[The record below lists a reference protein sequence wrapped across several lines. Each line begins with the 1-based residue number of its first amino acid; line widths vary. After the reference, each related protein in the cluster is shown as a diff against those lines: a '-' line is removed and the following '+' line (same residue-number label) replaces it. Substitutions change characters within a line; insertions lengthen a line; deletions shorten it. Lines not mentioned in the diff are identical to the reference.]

1 MEKSPATVAMV
12 FAGGLGLAA
21 YHAGAYQAFSRRSTP
36 LHWVAGSSAGA
47 VTAALIAGNRSERRI
62 ERLRAFWNFPPP
74 ENHRPVLWRHL
85 YGWIGAL
92 GTRLIGSRGHF
103 HPRMPSMDPFVFR
116 SLYDLS
122 PMRER
127 IEYLIDFDR
136 LNSGEIRIWVATTDI
151 ETGEPVIFDSSKTR
165 IEVDHL
171 MASCGFL
178 PEFAPVELGGRLLG
192 DGGLSL
198 NAPFDPV
205 LDSAMEGDLVLY
217 VLDLYARDGA
227 PPNSLEAALERKNDL
242 LFGNQTFLRLKYC
255 AELRRARR
263 KLEDNASDS
272 QDRIILLSYRP
283 GAEEPG
289 PEKSFELSS
298 AALAQRW
305 NAGAL
310 DMDYAMDFSSDEQLV
325 AVRQKEGG
333 SPSRYGTLRPLGR
346 RPNMNG
352 KREPEPLPRGENL
365 PGAGPHADPKLT
377 DPYKTPGTGMLP
389 ETKDPNQSP
398 TG

>member
-1 MEKSPATVAMV
+1 MEKSLATVAMV

-47 VTAALIAGNRSERRI
+47 VTAALIAGNRSEKRI

-74 ENHRPVLWRHL
+74 ENYRPVPWRHL

-205 LDSAMEGDLVLY
+205 LDSAPALCP
-217 VLDLYARDGA
+217 R
-227 PPNSLEAALERKNDL
+227 SLRPRRCPAEFVGGGLGTKER
-242 LFGNQTFLRLKYC
+242 
-255 AELRRARR
+255 
-263 KLEDNASDS
+263 
-272 QDRIILLSYRP
+272 
-283 GAEEPG
+283 
-289 PEKSFELSS
+289 SS
-298 AALAQRW
+298 
-305 NAGAL
+305 
-310 DMDYAMDFSSDEQLV
+310 
-325 AVRQKEGG
+325 VRQSDVPPVEILCRTAAG
-333 SPSRYGTLRPLGR
+333 S
-346 RPNMNG
+346 
-352 KREPEPLPRGENL
+352 KK
-365 PGAGPHADPKLT
+365 A
-377 DPYKTPGTGMLP
+377 
-389 ETKDPNQSP
+389 ET
-398 TG
+398 

>member
-36 LHWVAGSSAGA
+36 LHWVAGSSAAA
-47 VTAALIAGNRSERRI
+47 VTAALIAGNRSEKRI
-62 ERLRAFWNFPPP
+62 ERLCAFWDFPPP
-74 ENHRPVLWRHL
+74 ENYRTLAWRHL

-127 IEYLIDFDR
+127 IESLIDFDR
-136 LNSGEIRIWVATTDI
+136 LNTGEIRISVATTDI
-151 ETGEPVIFDSSKTR
+151 ETGEPVIFDSSNTR
-165 IEVDHL
+165 IDVDHL

-198 NAPFDPV
+198 NAPFDPI
-205 LDSAMEGDLVLY
+205 LDSTIDGDLLLY
-217 VLDLYARDGA
+217 VLDLYARDGHR
-227 PPNSLEAALERKNDL
+227 PNSLEAAVERKNDL
-242 LFGNQTFLRLKYC
+242 LFGNQTLLRLKYC
-255 AELRRARR
+255 VELRRLRR
-263 KLEDNASDS
+263 ELESKPPSAL
-272 QDRIILLSYRP
+272 QDRIVVLSYRP
-283 GAEEPG
+283 GTEEPG
-289 PEKSFELSS
+289 PEKSFELSR

-305 NAGAL
+305 NTGIL
-310 DMDYAMDFSSDEQLV
+310 DMEYAMDLGSDAGLV
-325 AVRQKEGG
+325 AVRRK
-333 SPSRYGTLRPLGR
+333 STR
-346 RPNMNG
+346 
-352 KREPEPLPRGENL
+352 
-365 PGAGPHADPKLT
+365 AA
-377 DPYKTPGTGMLP
+377 
-389 ETKDPNQSP
+389 
-398 TG
+398 